1 VTTVA
6 RSVLISGVTGGV
18 GRELARLARRAGWN
32 VVGIYRRNAA
42 EAGRLTRELAT
53 GPGWLQ
59 LEACDLTDAGTVQ
72 QLVAGLRDDC
82 RPDALVHLAAP
93 RLDVR
98 PLHQLAWDDYERQI
112 VGGVKPAVVLTQ
124 ALLRRMTRG
133 GGGRVVFALSS
144 VLHGSAPRGFAA
156 YMMAKAA
163 LAAYAQCL
171 TAEYNTARGLIINT
185 VSPGPMR
192 TDLLSDLPS
201 LLVDQIV
208 KAAPNGKWIPTLSV
222 AHTIFWL
229 ISEAPPEISGCD
241 VPLSA
246 SALTMENPTL

>member
-18 GRELARLARRAGWN
+18 GRELARVARSAGWN

-42 EAGRLTRELAT
+42 EAGRLTSELAT

-59 LEACDLTDAGTVQ
+59 LEACDLTDADTVQ

-98 PLHQLAWDDYERQI
+98 PLHQLAWDDYERQL

-156 YMMAKAA
+156 YMMAKTA
-163 LAAYAQCL
+163 LAAYARCL
-171 TAEYNTARGLIINT
+171 TGEYTERGLIVNT

-192 TDLLSDLPS
+192 TDLLNDLAP

-208 KAAPNGKWIPTLSV
+208 KAASNGRWIPTLSV

-229 ISEAPPEISGCD
+229 ISAAPSEISGCD
-241 VPLSA
+241 VPVAA
-246 SALTMENPTL
+246 SALTMETRTP

>member
-18 GRELARLARRAGWN
+18 GRELARLARGAGWN

-72 QLVAGLRDDC
+72 QLIAGLRDDC

-98 PLHQLAWDDYERQI
+98 PLHQLAWDDYERQL

-163 LAAYAQCL
+163 LAAYARCL
-171 TAEYNTARGLIINT
+171 TGEYTARGLITNT

-192 TDLLSDLPS
+192 TDLLSDLPP

-222 AHTIFWL
+222 AHIIFWL
-229 ISEAPPEISGCD
+229 ISEAPPEIGGCD

-246 SALTMENPTL
+246 SARTMENPTL